1 MGGRFHRGP
10 LKGIGPKARVNSG
23 PCPSKP
29 IEKPAGLS
37 RRASG
42 LPPRCETNRGGP
54 DRVKALIV
62 VSHAYAGLDDMAEEI
77 SKQKFD
83 FLGTAGVA
91 VLVCSIVVIIVLF
104 CS

>member
-1 MGGRFHRGP
+1 
-10 LKGIGPKARVNSG
+10 
-23 PCPSKP
+23 
-29 IEKPAGLS
+29 
-37 RRASG
+37 
-42 LPPRCETNRGGP
+42 
-54 DRVKALIV
+54 
-62 VSHAYAGLDDMAEEI
+62 MAEEI